1 MASEIF
7 FMTKDDLLCML
18 TNVEKSI
25 NVKYIENK
33 AYYSKDI
40 PYLDSLIDYE
50 YLGISRTGDHQRES
64 FFVMEKAD
72 EFHPEERRQ
81 FDGRMRYL
89 VDQSNHPD
97 SVSLW
102 LGGMYGDKFLV
113 CGHIGTISSSDK
125 SKRIFNV
132 FRKFI
137 KAQCKYKAGRYYY
150 SDEVNELSDKGVRL
164 ITINAQSPPEYD
176 LKIETL

>member
-72 EFHPEERRQ
+72 ELHPEERRQ

-89 VDQSNHPD
+89 VDQSNRPD

-113 CGHIGTISSSDK
+113 CGHIGTISSTDK

-137 KAQCKYKAGRYYY
+137 KAQCKYKSGRYYF
-150 SDEVNELSDKGVRL
+150 SENVKGISDKIRL
-164 ITINAQSPPEYD
+164 ITINVGQSPEYD
-176 LKIETL
+176 LRIDN